1 MTNKGHPGRVALV
14 TGAARGIGAA
24 TAVALAQRGI
34 APVLLVRDPA
44 AAEATQQAVLAH
56 GVICGVLQA
65 DVAEAAQ
72 VQQAVAQLLREYGR
86 LDVLV
91 NNAGQIDPIGRIAD
105 TDPAVWAR
113 AIEVNLL
120 GPYLLIHAALPA
132 LLASPQAAVVNL
144 STGAAHTPREGWSAY
159 CSSKAGLCMLT
170 RALAHEYA
178 AQGLAAYGLQPGL
191 VDTAMQVHIR
201 ASGMNEI
208 SRIPREQLAAP
219 AHSAALIAW
228 LCDRRPAQFIGQD
241 LSVRDEV
248 LLQQM
253 QQQMQQQFQ
262 Q

>member
-24 TAVALAQRGI
+24 TAIALAQRGI

-56 GVICGVLQA
+56 GVTCGVLQA

-120 GPYLLIHAALPA
+120 GPYLLIHATLPA
-132 LLASPQAAVVNL
+132 LLASRRAALEALWASRAEAVVD
-144 STGAAHTPREGWSAY
+144 PSA
-159 CSSKAGLCMLT
+159 CAGFRVQLL
-170 RALAHEYA
+170 ALVAD
-178 AQGLAAYGLQPGL
+178 LQW
-191 VDTAMQVHIR
+191 
-201 ASGMNEI
+201 
-208 SRIPREQLAAP
+208 
-219 AHSAALIAW
+219 AALIA
-228 LCDRRPAQFIGQD
+228 LYLEADRLRQED
-241 LSVRDEV
+241 
-248 LLQQM
+248 
-253 QQQMQQQFQ
+253 
-262 Q
+262 